1 MKTASPTLVSFLA
14 AARAQRDLAICFA
27 DCFSFT
33 QANGLALTYTNAD
46 APVLYD
52 GKLFRADGPLVS
64 GIKYHATIGLN
75 VDRQEI
81 WIAARP
87 GDLTSGASFLVSLR
101 DGAFDGARVRR
112 DRVFFS
118 DFVGGTL
125 VGGVTLF
132 YGRISTIDEVGR
144 TRAKITV
151 ANELVLL
158 DVDMP
163 RNIFGA
169 TCQNTLYDSICGLP
183 AGAFSTQASAD
194 AGSTASLIFCASA
207 LAAHAQGK
215 LLFSSGAN
223 AGVAATVKLVAPG
236 VSLTLAYPLPF
247 APAAGDAFAVYYG
260 CDHTQG
266 TCQSRFNNIANFRG
280 FPFVPP
286 PQMAV

>member
-1 MKTASPTLVSFLA
+1 MKTASPALVSFLA
-14 AARAQRDLAICFA
+14 AARAQKDPTIAFA
-27 DCFSFT
+27 DCFTFT
-33 QANGLALTYTNAD
+33 QTNGLALTYTNAD
-46 APVLYD
+46 VPVLYD
-52 GKLFRADGPLVS
+52 GKLFRDDGPLVS
-64 GIKYHATIGLN
+64 GLKYRATIGLN

-81 WIAARP
+81 LVAARP
-87 GDLTSGASFLVSLR
+87 GDLTSGAPFLASLR
-101 DGAFDGARVRR
+101 DGAFDGAKVRR

-118 DFVGGTL
+118 DFVGGAL

-132 YGRISTIDEVGR
+132 YGRVSTIDEVGR

-169 TCQNTLYDSICGLP
+169 TCQNTLYDSVCGLP
-183 AGAFSTQASAD
+183 AGAFSTQASAG
-194 AGSTASLIFCASA
+194 AGSTSSLIISSVA

-215 LLFSSGAN
+215 LVFSSGAN
-223 AGVAATVKLVAPG
+223 AGVAATVKLAAPG

-247 APAAGDAFAVYYG
+247 TPTAGDAFTVYYG
-260 CDHTQG
+260 CDRTQG
-266 TCQSRFNNIANFRG
+266 TCQTRFNNLANFRG

>member
-1 MKTASPTLVSFLA
+1 MKTASPALVSFLA
-14 AARAQRDLAICFA
+14 AARAQRDIAIAFA
-27 DCFSFT
+27 DCFTFT
-33 QANGLALTYTNAD
+33 QSSGLALTYTNAD
-46 APVLYD
+46 VAVSYD

-64 GIKYHATIGLN
+64 GLKYRATIGLN

-81 WIAARP
+81 SIAARP
-87 GDLTSGASFLVSLR
+87 GDLTSGAPFLASLR

-118 DFVGGTL
+118 DVVGGTL

-144 TRAKITV
+144 TRAKLTV
-151 ANELVLL
+151 ANEIVLL
-158 DVDMP
+158 DIDMP

-169 TCQNTLYDSICGLP
+169 TCQNTLYDSVCGLP
-183 AGAFSTQASAD
+183 SGAFSTQASVG
-194 AGSTASLIFCASA
+194 AGSTASLIFSSA
-207 LAAHAQGK
+207 ATAAHAQGK
-215 LLFSSGAN
+215 LIFSAGAN
-223 AGVAATVKLVAPG
+223 AAVAATVKLAAPG
-236 VSLTLAYPLPF
+236 ASLTLAYPLPF
-247 APAAGDAFAVYYG
+247 TPATGDSFTVYYG

-266 TCQSRFNNIANFRG
+266 TCQARFNNLANFRG

>member
-1 MKTASPTLVSFLA
+1 MKAASPALVSFLA
-14 AARAQRDLAICFA
+14 AARAQKDLTIAFA

-33 QANGLALTYTNAD
+33 QTNGLALTYTNAD
-46 APVLYD
+46 VPVLYD

-64 GIKYHATIGLN
+64 GLKYRATVGLN

-81 WIAARP
+81 SIAARP
-87 GDLTSGASFLVSLR
+87 GDLTSGAPLLASLR
-101 DGAFDGARVRR
+101 DGAFDGAKVRR

-118 DFVGGTL
+118 DFVGGAP

-144 TRAKITV
+144 TRAKISV

-169 TCQNTLYDSICGLP
+169 TCQNTLYGPVCGLP
-183 AGAFSTQASAD
+183 AGAFSTQANAD
-194 AGSTASLIFCASA
+194 AGSTSSLIFSPAA
-207 LAAHAQGK
+207 LAGHAQGK
-215 LLFSSGAN
+215 LAFSSGAN

-247 APAAGDAFAVYYG
+247 TPAVGDAFTVYYG

-266 TCQSRFNNIANFRG
+266 TCQTRFNNLANFRG